1 MEHRNRIFGSCWYH
15 AGVLDALH
23 RLFSD
28 DSRVA
33 FALVFGSSARGSA
46 GPQSDLD
53 VAIGVSAGHAFS
65 IAELGDL
72 CAQIERVARRPVDLV
87 LLDEAPPALA
97 FRVFRDGHVVAVRD
111 ARALANRKAKAVLDY
126 LDFQPIEDLC
136 TRGVLDAAS
145 RGR

>member
-1 MEHRNRIFGSCWYH
+1 M
-15 AGVLDALH
+15 LDALH
-23 RLFSD
+23 RLLID

-46 GPQSDLD
+46 GPLSDLD
-53 VAIGVSAGHAFS
+53 VAIGASVGHLFS
-65 IAELGDL
+65 IAELGGL
-72 CAQIERVARRPVDLV
+72 VAQIERVARRPVDLV

-111 ARALANRKAKAVLDY
+111 ARALANRRAKAILDY

-136 TRGVLDAAS
+136 TRGVLDVAA